1 MTIMAMLC
9 RLLLA
14 GAFLWAGIAKARD
27 PVGFLWEIEGYGLL
41 WGGVAAALALYQPW
55 LEILAGGALLVRRHR
70 RGALIAVS
78 ALLGVF
84 LVALAQAWARG
95 LDVRC
100 GCFGASGA
108 SGQYAWWIAR
118 DLALLGACGVCW
130 RHTG

>member
-1 MTIMAMLC
+1 VKIVAMLC

-27 PVGFLWEIEGYGLL
+27 PVGFLWEIEGYGLV
-41 WGGVAAALALYQPW
+41 WGGAAAALALYLPW
-55 LEILAGGALLVRRHR
+55 LEILAGSALLVRRHH

-84 LVALAQAWARG
+84 LVALVQAWGRG

-100 GCFGASGA
+100 GCFGGSGA
-108 SGQYAWWIAR
+108 TGQYAWWIGR
-118 DLALLGACGVCW
+118 DLVLLGACAFSWDG
-130 RHTG
+130 T